1 MSDKAVEIKRLSYV
15 YPDGQRGLT
24 DINLTISCGES
35 VALIGPNGAGK
46 STLLLHLNGI
56 LRGDDAAVKVL
67 GLPVEDKHIREIRK
81 NVGMVFQDPEDQLF
95 SLNVFEDVAF
105 GPVNMG
111 YTQEEVGRRVRQALQ
126 KVGMQSY
133 EKRSSHHLSIGEKK
147 RVAIAT
153 VLSLDPEI
161 LALDEPT
168 SSLDPRGKWALIEL
182 LRSLPATKIIASH
195 DLDLVA
201 CLCDRVVILDEGKIV
216 ADGKAERILGDK
228 ELLKM
233 HGLAIAAA
241 IADSLSTV
249 YTMLKQ

>member
-1 MSDKAVEIKRLSYV
+1 MNEKAVEINRLSYV
-15 YPDGQRGLT
+15 YPDGQCGLT
-24 DINLTISCGES
+24 DISLTVSCGES

-56 LRGDDAAVKVL
+56 LRGNNSAVKVF
-67 GLPVEDKHIREIRK
+67 GLPVEDRNIREIRRK
-81 NVGMVFQDPEDQLF
+81 VGMVFQDPEDQLF

-111 YTQEEVGRRVRQALQ
+111 YAAEEVGLRVRQALQ
-126 KVGMQSY
+126 KVGMQGY

-168 SSLDPRGKWALIEL
+168 SSLDPRGKWALIAFL
-182 LRSLPATKIIASH
+182 KGLNTTKIVASH
-195 DLDLVA
+195 DLDLVKI
-201 CLCDRVVILDEGKIV
+201 LCTRAIILDGGKVV
-216 ADGKAERILGDK
+216 ADGTTEEILGDEK
-228 ELLKM
+228 LLGE
-233 HGLAIAAA
+233 HGLTGI
-241 IADSLSTV
+241 TV
-249 YTMLKQ
+249 

>member
-1 MSDKAVEIKRLSYV
+1 LNDKAIEINGLFYV
-15 YPDGQRGLT
+15 YPDGQSGLT
-24 DINLTISCGES
+24 GISLTVYCGES

-56 LRGDDAAVKVL
+56 LRGNGAAVTVL

-81 NVGMVFQDPEDQLF
+81 KVGMVFQDPEDQLF

-111 YTQEEVGRRVRQALQ
+111 YPQEEVERRVRQALQ
-126 KVGMQSY
+126 KVGMQGY

-168 SSLDPRGKWALIEL
+168 GSLDPRGKWALIEL
-182 LRSLPATKIIASH
+182 LRSLPVTKIIASH

-216 ADGKAERILGDK
+216 ADGKAEEILDNQK
-228 ELLKM
+228 LLAG
-233 HGLAIAAA
+233 HGLTRIT
-241 IADSLSTV
+241 L
-249 YTMLKQ
+249 

>member
-1 MSDKAVEIKRLSYV
+1 MPDKAVEINGLSYV
-15 YPDGQRGLT
+15 YPDGQCGLKEI
-24 DINLTISCGES
+24 DLTIYCGES

-56 LRGDDAAVKVL
+56 LRGNTAISVQ
-67 GLPVEDKHIREIRK
+67 GLPVDDKNIREIRK
-81 NVGMVFQDPEDQLF
+81 KVGVVFQDPEDQLF

-111 YTQEEVGRRVRQALQ
+111 FSEEEIGRRVKQALQ
-126 KVGMQSY
+126 KVGMRGY

-147 RVAIAT
+147 RIAIAT

-182 LRSLPATKIIASH
+182 LRNLPVTKIIASH

-216 ADGKAERILGDK
+216 ADGKAGQILADK
-228 ELLKM
+228 ELLKT
-233 HGLAIAAA
+233 HGLARDTTAAG
-241 IADSLSTV
+241 I
-249 YTMLKQ
+249 

>member
-1 MSDKAVEIKRLSYV
+1 MTDKAVEINGLSYT
-15 YPDGQRGLT
+15 YPDGQCGLK
-24 DINLTISCGES
+24 DIDLTIYCGES

-56 LRGDDAAVKVL
+56 LRGNNSAVKVL
-67 GLPVEDKHIREIRK
+67 GLPVEDKNIREIRK
-81 NVGMVFQDPEDQLF
+81 KVGMVFQDPEDQLF

-111 YTQEEVGRRVRQALQ
+111 YPQEEVGRRVKQALQ
-126 KVGMQSY
+126 KVGMQGY

-168 SSLDPRGKWALIEL
+168 SSLDPRGKWALIDFL
-182 LRSLPATKIIASH
+182 
-195 DLDLVA
+195 
-201 CLCDRVVILDEGKIV
+201 
-216 ADGKAERILGDK
+216 K
-228 ELLKM
+228 ELK
-233 HGLAIAAA
+233 ITKTCCF
-241 IADSLSTV
+241 S
-249 YTMLKQ
+249 

>member
-1 MSDKAVEIKRLSYV
+1 MSVNKAVAIKGLSYV
-15 YPDGQRGLT
+15 YPDGQCGLK
-24 DINLTISCGES
+24 DIDLTVCSGES

-56 LRGDDAAVKVL
+56 LRGSTAVSIH
-67 GLPVEDKHIREIRK
+67 GLSVADKNIREIRK
-81 NVGMVFQDPEDQLF
+81 KVGMVFQDPEDQLF

-111 YTQEEVGRRVRQALQ
+111 FTQEEIDCRVKRALQ
-126 KVGMQSY
+126 KVGMRGF

-182 LRSLPATKIIASH
+182 LRSLHVTKIIASH
-195 DLDLVA
+195 DLDLVS
-201 CLCDRVVILDEGKIV
+201 CLCDRIIVLDEGKIV
-216 ADGKAERILGDK
+216 ADGRTEQILSDKTMLAE
-228 ELLKM
+228 
-233 HGLAIAAA
+233 HGLAVPAAEA
-241 IADSLSTV
+241 APSLT
-249 YTMLKQ
+249 

>member
-1 MSDKAVEIKRLSYV
+1 LNEKAIEINRLSYV
-15 YPDGQRGLT
+15 YPDGQCGLT
-24 DINLTISCGES
+24 GINLSISCGES

-56 LRGDDAAVKVL
+56 LRGNGAAVTVL
-67 GLPVEDKHIREIRK
+67 GLPVEEKNIKEIRRK
-81 NVGMVFQDPEDQLF
+81 VGMVFQDPEDQLF

-111 YTQEEVGRRVRQALQ
+111 YPEEEVGRRVKLALE
-126 KVGMQSY
+126 KVGMQGY

-168 SSLDPRGKWALIEL
+168 SSLDPRGKWALMDFLKKLNI
-182 LRSLPATKIIASH
+182 TKIVASH
-195 DLDLVA
+195 DLELVKF
-201 CLCDRVVILDEGKIV
+201 LCNRIVILDGGKVV
-216 ADGKAERILGDK
+216 ADGTTEEILGDEK
-228 ELLKM
+228 LLGD
-233 HGLAIAAA
+233 HGLTRI
-241 IADSLSTV
+241 TV
-249 YTMLKQ
+249 